1 MNKVEIFPW
10 NDRFVTGIPDV
21 DKQHRHLVDLLNTLV
36 SHMAFGDTGPTISA
50 ILDELKRYAEFHF
63 RSEEAVWKEV
73 FAGDEWEARHEES
86 HQQFVVE
93 ILELET
99 QNISCSS
106 DRMLKTL
113 IRFLTHWLALH
124 IIEQDMRMAKTLGAV
139 RSGHSLT
146 EAKKLVSEEMA
157 GPARAMID
165 TVMYMYD
172 CLADR
177 TLQLSAEID
186 RRSKAEQRLI
196 EANAELHAKSCIIED
211 RNVQLNAMFNLS
223 PDGFVAF
230 SREGRIKFV
239 NPAFQAQTGIAP
251 EEILGDGEDSLN
263 LLLQKRCDLSKPY
276 TGIKA
281 TIADMVEAP
290 LTVDFFLSHPR
301 RAVLRMI
308 GISSDSA
315 SISKILYFRDVT
327 QESTID
333 HMKSEF
339 LTTAAH
345 ELRNPMASIYGF
357 SEVLM
362 SQDIEPIARKEIAG
376 IIHDQSEIMVTI
388 LNELL
393 DLARIESGKGKDFD
407 LQRLPVQHLLDFAL
421 NSFIPP
427 SGRDNPT
434 LTYPKEVA
442 YILAD
447 RDKFTQALTNVLSN
461 AYKYSPGGGGVE
473 ISVELQSTR
482 PGKSKLCKP
491 MLSISV
497 SDQGIGMSPDELER
511 VGERFYRADRTGSIP
526 GTGLGISIV
535 KEIVELHG
543 GEIKIHSELD
553 VGTTVDLQ
561 FPLLQVA
568 PYGEDD

>member
-1 MNKVEIFPW
+1 MNRVEIFPW

-36 SHMAFGDTGPTISA
+36 SRMAFGDTGLTISA

-99 QNISCSS
+99 QSISCSS

-172 CLADR
+172 FLADR

-239 NPAFQAQTGIAP
+239 NPAFHAQTGIAP

-263 LLLQKRCDLSKPY
+263 LLLQKR
-276 TGIKA
+276 
-281 TIADMVEAP
+281 
-290 LTVDFFLSHPR
+290 
-301 RAVLRMI
+301 
-308 GISSDSA
+308 
-315 SISKILYFRDVT
+315 
-327 QESTID
+327 
-333 HMKSEF
+333 
-339 LTTAAH
+339 
-345 ELRNPMASIYGF
+345 
-357 SEVLM
+357 
-362 SQDIEPIARKEIAG
+362 
-376 IIHDQSEIMVTI
+376 
-388 LNELL
+388 
-393 DLARIESGKGKDFD
+393 
-407 LQRLPVQHLLDFAL
+407 
-421 NSFIPP
+421 
-427 SGRDNPT
+427 
-434 LTYPKEVA
+434 
-442 YILAD
+442 
-447 RDKFTQALTNVLSN
+447 
-461 AYKYSPGGGGVE
+461 
-473 ISVELQSTR
+473 
-482 PGKSKLCKP
+482 
-491 MLSISV
+491 
-497 SDQGIGMSPDELER
+497 
-511 VGERFYRADRTGSIP
+511 
-526 GTGLGISIV
+526 
-535 KEIVELHG
+535 
-543 GEIKIHSELD
+543 
-553 VGTTVDLQ
+553 
-561 FPLLQVA
+561 
-568 PYGEDD
+568 